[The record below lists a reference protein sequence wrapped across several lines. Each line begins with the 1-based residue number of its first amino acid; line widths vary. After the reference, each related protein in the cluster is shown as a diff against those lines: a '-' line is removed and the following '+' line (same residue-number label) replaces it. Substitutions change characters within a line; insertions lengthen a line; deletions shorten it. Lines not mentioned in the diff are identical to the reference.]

1 MVSAAAG
8 PTRQGVASIR
18 RPAGD
23 RRTAE
28 PVPPDP
34 PADHEGARRAGGGAV
49 GLTTGVL
56 MRATGVGL
64 LVFGAIVLF
73 IGLRISLRASRYE
86 MAEHW
91 FRFGLWATGTGI
103 ALQTIGVLV
112 TIRAK

>member
-1 MVSAAAG
+1 MPSRMATNIFALRAERG
-8 PTRQGVASIR
+8 RFQPSLPTLR
-18 RPAGD
+18 RIAK
-23 RRTAE
+23 AL
-28 PVPPDP
+28 
-34 PADHEGARRAGGGAV
+34 GGGAV
-49 GLTTGVL
+49 GLTAGVL

>member
-1 MVSAAAG
+1 
-8 PTRQGVASIR
+8 
-18 RPAGD
+18 
-23 RRTAE
+23 
-28 PVPPDP
+28 
-34 PADHEGARRAGGGAV
+34 
-49 GLTTGVL
+49 LTTGVL